1 MLGCVVTTHQHHAS
15 TRSWGGGGQG
25 GKGTRPV
32 RRETSPPLCTGP
44 LPTNPERGGRP
55 ILSPPSRQF
64 PSLLCTLRLPPGSH
78 GSSAVLAKSP
88 SSVVNCSN
96 HPGSCPQPVPTPYYP
111 TCPRTT
117 QSFQCTFSK
126 ATAPS
131 PLTHGRC
138 FFLGMF
144 IASVK
149 VLPCRGAIMMKI

>member
-1 MLGCVVTTHQHHAS
+1 MRGHHPSAPRFYQELGWRRARWKGDPTCEKRNLPAS
-15 TRSWGGGGQG
+15 LHGASPHKPRA
-25 GKGTRPV
+25 
-32 RRETSPPLCTGP
+32 RREAYP
-44 LPTNPERGGRP
+44 LPTFPP
-55 ILSPPSRQF
+55 IPL
-64 PSLLCTLRLPPGSH
+64 SLLCTLRLPPGSH
-78 GSSAVLAKSP
+78 GSSVVLAKSP

-111 TCPRTT
+111 TCPRPT